1 MPDTLQF
8 ALQHHQHGRLH
19 EAARLYQAILAVQPG
34 HLEALH
40 LLGVVAHQ
48 QGDHARA
55 ALLIGRA
62 IAGNPNNA
70 MYHANLAEA
79 YRALGQLDQAVAS
92 CQVALRLRPHYP
104 EAANNLGMALL
115 GQGRTD
121 EATAQFAE
129 ALRLKPDY
137 AMASNNLGNA
147 LRLRGALHEAETH
160 FRRAVAMD
168 PGLAEAHSNLG
179 QLLLERHQPHESLE
193 YLRVAVRLRPD
204 LAEAHNNLG
213 NALREVGRLAEARQC
228 YGEALRI
235 NPNLAMTY
243 NNMGQALQEEN
254 NLNDARAWYERA
266 LQIEPASARFLS
278 NLASLFAEADKYD
291 DALALYRRAIEH
303 EPAYAEAHCGMGSVR
318 HEQGYFEEAQADY
331 REALRLKADLPGA
344 HCALGTLREELGDFA
359 DAERCWRTA
368 LQLDARLAGAYGAL
382 ATHLRSKLPDDDLVA
397 MRRLLADPH
406 LPDDRRAALHFGL
419 AQVLD
424 ARGAYDDAG
433 ESLWVANVLA
443 LATLRKRGQ
452 GYDPAVHARFVGG
465 MMAVCSPDFF
475 ERVRGFGVDSQ
486 RPIFIF
492 GLPRSG
498 TTLTE
503 QILASH
509 SQVFG
514 AGELRHGRDDFEA
527 LAPEADRALEALG
540 RLDPET
546 ACRIATRHLERLCEL
561 NADRPRL
568 ADKMPDNYLYLGL
581 LAALFPGAKFI
592 HCRRDLRDNAVSC
605 WMTNFRSIRWANDP
619 DHIAAR
625 FAEYRRIMDHWRRVL
640 PVPLLEVDY
649 EETVADLEGVARRLV
664 EWCGLDWEPGCLAF
678 HEGKRPVR
686 TASVSQVRQPIY
698 QRSVARWHHYEKS
711 LGPLFDRLADGSAAA
726 VWLEREGRPLP
737 EQPAKL
743 LPQDGL
749 EAQVLR
755 RKAEE
760 MLKIKRSP

>member
-8 ALQHHQHGRLH
+8 ALQHQQQGRLH
-19 EAARLYQAILAVQPG
+19 EAARLYQALLAVQPG

-48 QGDHARA
+48 QGDHTRA

-79 YRALGQLDQAVAS
+79 FRALGQLDQAVAS
-92 CQVALRLRPHYP
+92 CRDALRLRPGYS

-115 GQGRTD
+115 GQGKTD
-121 EATAQFAE
+121 HALAAFAE
-129 ALRLKPDY
+129 ALRLKPDF

-147 LRLRGALHEAETH
+147 LRLRGALIEAETH
-160 FRRAVAMD
+160 FRRAVAMA

-193 YLRVAVRLRPD
+193 YLRVAVRLHPD

-213 NALREVGRLAEARQC
+213 NALREVGRMAEARQS
-228 YGEALRI
+228 YAKALRI

-243 NNMGQALQEEN
+243 NNIGQTHQEEN
-254 NLNDARAWYERA
+254 NLDDARAWYERA
-266 LQIEPASARFLS
+266 LQLEPTSARFLS
-278 NLASLFAEADKYD
+278 NLASVFAEADKYD
-291 DALALYRRAIEH
+291 DALTLYRRAIEH
-303 EPAYAEAHCGMGSVR
+303 QPAYAEAHLGVGSVR
-318 HEQGYFEEAQADY
+318 HEQGCFEEAQAHY
-331 REALRLKADLPGA
+331 REALRHKPDLPGA

-359 DAERCWRTA
+359 AAERCWRTA
-368 LQLDARLAGAYGAL
+368 LQLDARFAGAYGAL
-382 ATHLRSKLPDDDLVA
+382 ATLLRSKLPDDDLGA
-397 MRRLLADPH
+397 MRRLLADPD

-424 ARGAYDDAG
+424 ARGAYDAAA
-433 ESLWVANVLA
+433 ESLQEANALA

-465 MMAVCSPDFF
+465 MIAACSPDFF
-475 ERVRGFGVDSQ
+475 ERAGGFGVNSE
-486 RPIFIF
+486 RPIFIV

-498 TTLTE
+498 TTVIE

-514 AGELRHGRDDFEA
+514 AGELRYGREDFEA
-527 LAPEADRALEALG
+527 LAPENDRALEALA
-540 RLDPET
+540 RLDPAT
-546 ACRIATRHLERLCEL
+546 ARRIATQHLEQLREL

-568 ADKMPDNYLYLGL
+568 VDKMPDNYLYLGL
-581 LAALFPGAKFI
+581 LAVLFPRAKFI

-605 WMTNFRSIRWANDP
+605 WMTNFRSIRWGNDP
-619 DHIAAR
+619 EHIAAR
-625 FAEYRRIMDHWRRVL
+625 FAEYRHIMEHWRRVL
-640 PVPLLEVDY
+640 PFPLLEVDY

-664 EWCGLDWEPGCLAF
+664 DWCGLDWEPACLNF
-678 HEGKRPVR
+678 HDGQRPVR
-686 TASVSQVRQPIY
+686 TASVNQVRQPIY
-698 QRSVARWHHYEKS
+698 KRSVARWKNYERSMGS
-711 LGPLFDRLADGSAAA
+711 LLAKVSGERIDNSGSSSGGAAWSAAS
-726 VWLEREGRPLP
+726 
-737 EQPAKL
+737 Q
-743 LPQDGL
+743 
-749 EAQVLR
+749 
-755 RKAEE
+755 
-760 MLKIKRSP
+760 S